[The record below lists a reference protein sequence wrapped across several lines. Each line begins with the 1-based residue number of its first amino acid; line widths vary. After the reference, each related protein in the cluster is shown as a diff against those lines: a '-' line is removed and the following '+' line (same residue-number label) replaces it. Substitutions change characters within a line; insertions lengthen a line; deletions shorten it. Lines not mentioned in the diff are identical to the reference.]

1 MTKHAQY
8 LTQRRQA
15 LIARCHQQRAIIS
28 LQAQQLNQ
36 SLSVVDMGLAM
47 VAKVK
52 NNPLLVSAV
61 VVGLLVIK
69 PRRLIS
75 GLRIGLVALQAWR
88 SVAPALHHMTAQRR
102 TD

>member
-15 LIARCHQQRAIIS
+15 LMERCHQQREIIAV
-28 LQAQQLNQ
+28 QAQQLNS
-36 SLSVVDMGLAM
+36 SLSIVDMGLAM

-52 NNPLLVSAV
+52 SNPLLVSAV
-61 VVGLLVIK
+61 VVGVLVIK

-75 GLRIGLVALQAWR
+75 GLRIGLLALEAWRNVGPALQH
-88 SVAPALHHMTAQRR
+88 LTARR
-102 TD
+102 R